1 MVGIAGKSKAC
12 HDCKRR
18 RVKCD
23 FTTPKCFRCTKAGIS
38 CRGYERSTLWV
49 HRTQARPNV
58 YALSA
63 VRDAK
68 LEEHQL
74 ENSQSVDWLHVLQN
88 MRHQLYSSNP
98 SYKVATFRL
107 QALSIADKIYHPLPK
122 VTESCEDSTS
132 TPSSWFKAVCQMPN
146 PSEVLDHSLLA
157 FCAIQIRISR
167 KSGISY
173 GETIQLY
180 NHALSKIISILD
192 SPEDGGS
199 DESLAAIIILS
210 TCELFLFSSGSSW
223 NAHAQGI
230 SEMLRNRVASGNT
243 TKSWSD
249 LCRRLCV
256 ICVIQAMVQK
266 RPLILE
272 PDIWRQQTKP
282 HSSPTSFGGLLDLAV
297 DIPSIMASV
306 HTVSRINLLP
316 QVNQLVQK
324 YQELEHWRNNYN
336 KHNWD
341 SSQTLVYWSVPAQAS
356 NPTDDDHTE
365 KLFPFALIFS
375 SIANASVW
383 IFTSTIMLDILDTIL
398 LLCSENQDDN
408 TLLPYEDETLGSIMS
423 PNLLDTLRV
432 DADKLSRLL
441 CQSIEFCY
449 RIENGTFGP
458 QITCYAQ
465 ATLLSYF
472 ANRGLRREL
481 DWCKAIL
488 RMTGPGMSFGINLMQ
503 LSPVRMAEHIEEMI
517 ENAFGPDY
525 EAKRYPGGKKN
536 PDNYCHYRKWGYTLY
551 RT

>member
-23 FTTPKCFRCTKAGIS
+23 LTTPACLRCTKTGIS

-68 LEEHQL
+68 LKERQS
-74 ENSQSVDWLHVLQN
+74 ENANSVDWKNVLEH
-88 MRHQLYSSNP
+88 MRDQLYSSDP
-98 SYKVATFRL
+98 SYEVATFRL
-107 QALSIADKIYHPLPK
+107 QALSIADKFYHPLPK
-122 VTESCEDSTS
+122 VAESCEDATS
-132 TPSSWFKAVCQMPN
+132 TPSSWFKAVCKMTN
-146 PSEVLDHSLLA
+146 PSEALDHSLLA

-167 KSGISY
+167 NSGISY
-173 GETIQLY
+173 DETVQLY
-180 NHALSKIISILD
+180 NQALSKIISILD
-192 SPEDGGS
+192 SPVDGGS
-199 DESLAAIIILS
+199 DESLAAIIVLS

-272 PDIWRQQTKP
+272 PDVWRQQTKP

-306 HTVSRINLLP
+306 HTVSQVNLLP
-316 QVNQLVQK
+316 QVNQLIQK
-324 YQELEHWRNNYN
+324 YQELEHWLNSYI
-336 KHNWD
+336 KHAWD
-341 SSQTLVYWSVPAQAS
+341 QSQTLVYWSVPAQAI
-356 NPTDDDHTE
+356 NPTDNDHAE

-383 IFTSTIMLDILDTIL
+383 IFTSSIMLDILDTIL
-398 LLCSENQDDN
+398 FLDSENQDDS
-408 TLLPYEDETLGSIMS
+408 TLLRYTDETLGCSMA
-423 PNLLDTLRV
+423 PDLLETLRV
-432 DADKLSRLL
+432 DADKMSRLL

-458 QITCYAQ
+458 QITTYAQ
-465 ATLLSYF
+465 STLLSYF
-472 ANRGLRREL
+472 ANRGLRREM

-488 RMTGPGMSFGINLMQ
+488 RMIGPEMNFGINLMQ
-503 LSPVRMAEHIEEMI
+503 LRSV
-517 ENAFGPDY
+517 
-525 EAKRYPGGKKN
+525 PGN
-536 PDNYCHYRKWGYTLY
+536 V
-551 RT
+551 